1 MAKKIKIL
9 DENKLRKKYPGANK
23 ASIVIDDNPLW
34 LPSENLALNWQLGG
48 GIPYGKIMEVFG
60 YESVGKSL
68 LATGFAKTAL
78 KLGGAVLWV
87 DAESSWSNHWARQ
100 NGVDPSSVDI
110 YVENSIELISDWLK
124 DMCYLRRSQ
133 LTNNEPILVVIDS
146 IATLDK
152 QDNTD
157 KDMTDA
163 KAEMGNRAKAISDFW
178 RTRAPLFH
186 KLGVCVIPINQ
197 VREKLGATMYEES
210 TKTVGGAHTQFAA
223 SQRLALIRSTQIKDG
238 EGRDATKIGQHI
250 IMSVK
255 KNKVA
260 PPSKQIKT
268 EVYFREN
275 KWGYV
280 GYSKYAG
287 LFDILLEEE
296 VITKKGTTI
305 YLDDK
310 MIARGENSFLDVIHK
325 DKDVRSKILENSS
338 INTLSK
344 TRKRLESLTENL
356 YPLTGATLEDD
367 DE

>member
-9 DENKLRKKYPGANK
+9 DEAKIRKKYPGANK

-48 GIPYGKIMEVFG
+48 GVPYGKVIEVFG

-68 LATGFAKTAL
+68 LALGFAKTTI

-87 DAESSWSNHWARQ
+87 DAEGSWSNHWARQ
-100 NGVDPSSVDI
+100 NGVDPEDVDI
-110 YVENSIELISDWLK
+110 YVENSIELISDWLR
-124 DMCYLRRSQ
+124 DMCYLKRSK
-133 LTNNEPILVVIDS
+133 LTNNEPIFIVIDS
-146 IATLDK
+146 LAALDK

-178 RTRAPLFH
+178 RTRAPLFY
-186 KLGVCVIPINQ
+186 KLGVCVMPINQ
-197 VREKLGATMYEES
+197 VREKLGASMYEEA
-210 TKTVGGAHTQFAA
+210 TKTVGGAHTQFTA

-238 EGRDATKIGQHI
+238 DGRDSVKIGQHI
-250 IMSVK
+250 IMDVK

-260 PPSKQIKT
+260 PPAPRVKT

-287 LFDILLEEE
+287 LFDILLNEG
-296 VITKKGTTI
+296 VISRKGNTI
-305 YLDDK
+305 YFDDK
-310 MIARGENSFLDVIHK
+310 MVARGEASFLNMLHDNK
-325 DKDVRSKILENSS
+325 ETRSKILSRSS
-338 INTLSK
+338 INTLSR
-344 TRKRLESLTENL
+344 TRKRLESIAENQF
-356 YPLTGATLEDD
+356 PLTGTVMEDD